1 MNSSAPTENKQLKP
15 SIDGDI
21 LADSNVVLA
30 RDAGVPYQP
39 PRASADPFGEWV
51 SLMEVVQVLC
61 PKWPLRERP
70 TLGSAWKI

>member
-1 MNSSAPTENKQLKP
+1 MNSSASTENKQIKS

-21 LADSNVVLA
+21 LADSSVVLA

-39 PRASADPFGEWV
+39 PLASADPFVEWV

-61 PKWPLRERP
+61 PNWPLRERP
-70 TLGSAWKI
+70 TLGSTWKI

>member
-1 MNSSAPTENKQLKP
+1 
-15 SIDGDI
+15 
-21 LADSNVVLA
+21 
-30 RDAGVPYQP
+30 
-39 PRASADPFGEWV
+39 V